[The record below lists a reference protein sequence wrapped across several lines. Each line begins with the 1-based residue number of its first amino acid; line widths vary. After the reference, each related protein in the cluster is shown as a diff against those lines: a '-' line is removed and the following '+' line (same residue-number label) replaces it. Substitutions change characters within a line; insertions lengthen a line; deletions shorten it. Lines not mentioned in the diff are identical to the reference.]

1 MESLPSLSVRTVGL
15 LVEAADAEDG
25 RLRLVDDGH
34 AELLA
39 EDARVGQREGAAQDL
54 VGFELLA
61 ARALGEVGDGARDA
75 QEVLLLGLL
84 DDGNDEA
91 PLQRHGDA
99 DVDVPVVADGVALHR
114 WR

>member
-1 MESLPSLSVRTVGL
+1 MPELVSVKVPPRTSSGV
-15 LVEAADAEDG
+15 
-25 RLRLVDDGH
+25 
-34 AELLA
+34 
-39 EDARVGQREGAAQDL
+39 
-54 VGFELLA
+54 ELLA

-99 DVDVPVVADGVALHR
+99 DVDVPAVADGVALHR
-114 WR
+114 GVDDRDACAARRWRRA